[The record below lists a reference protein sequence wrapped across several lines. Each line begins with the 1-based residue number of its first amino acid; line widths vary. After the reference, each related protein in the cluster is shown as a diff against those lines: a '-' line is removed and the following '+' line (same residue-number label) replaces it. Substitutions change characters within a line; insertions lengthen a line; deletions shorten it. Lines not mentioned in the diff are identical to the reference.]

1 MNNFRYFPNSKKDI
15 AKLYRILG
23 IKDKKELFGKIL
35 GDIPLMDCDVLKAIP
50 KGLDEEALYRFFLD
64 IDSNIPVKSRTA
76 VFAGG
81 GIYNHFV
88 PTAIDALTSRSEFYT
103 PYTPY
108 QPEVSQGTLFALF
121 EFQSFIAEIL
131 DMDVV
136 NASMY
141 DGAESLAEAVLA
153 AMRLSSANRGDI
165 PINHNNDTILISDGV
180 NPRCVSVIKTFAGG
194 TGVKI
199 VKVKL
204 NSRTGQTDI
213 EDLKQKLAG
222 GNSNG
227 GGRSGSAGG
236 VGVTPA
242 VVVQQPNYFGV
253 IEDLE
258 VIERSVHYNS
268 NSADNPSFIVSST
281 EPFSFGVIN
290 PPGYYNADIFAGE
303 GNSFGNYMNFGGPLL
318 GLFAAKKEYVR
329 QMPGRIVGK
338 TKDGKNRDAYAFI
351 LSTREQHIRRGAATS
366 NICTNSSLNA
376 VRAAIYLSLCSKSGF
391 KEIASLNLKLAHILR
406 DRLLSSG
413 LFEPLYE
420 GDFFNEFSLK
430 LKRNANNHNHN
441 HNHNQNK
448 NHKNKN
454 NNNNKNM
461 TASEFIE
468 KMAERNIIAGIAL
481 SESSLLITATEN
493 NSLSDIEKYAENAK
507 EVLNA

>member
-15 AKLYRILG
+15 AKLYRFLG
-23 IKDKKELFGKIL
+23 IKDKKELFEKIL
-35 GDIPLMDCDVLKAIP
+35 GDIPLISSGDLSDILPCGIDENALWRLFSDIDRAIP
-50 KGLDEEALYRFFLD
+50 PKNKA
-64 IDSNIPVKSRTA
+64 A
-76 VFAGG
+76 VFSGG

-88 PTAIDALTSRSEFYT
+88 PSVIDSLISRSEFYT

-131 DMDVV
+131 GMDVV

-153 AMRLSSANRGDI
+153 ALRLSSANRDI
-165 PINHNNDTILISDGV
+165 PANHCDDAVFVSEGV
-180 NPRCVSVIKTFAGG
+180 NPNYYSVIKTFTGG

-199 VKVKL
+199 EKIKL
-204 NSRTGQTDI
+204 NAETGRTEI
-213 EDLKQKLAG
+213 SDLKLKL
-222 GNSNG
+222 SNG
-227 GGRSGSAGG
+227 SGR
-236 VGVTPA
+236 VPA
-242 VVVQQPNYFGV
+242 VVIQQPNYYGV

-258 VIERSVHYNS
+258 SLEKIIHSTTES
-268 NSADNPSFIVSST
+268 NSEHTPYFIVSST
-281 EPFSFGVIN
+281 EPYSFGIIN
-290 PPGYYNADIFAGE
+290 PPGFYGADIFAGE

-338 TKDGKNRDAYAFI
+338 TKDGNNRDAYAFI

-376 VRAAIYLSLCSKSGF
+376 IRAAIYLALCAKSGF
-391 KEIASLNLKLAHILR
+391 KDIALLNLKLAHILR
-406 DRLLSSG
+406 DELLKTG
-413 LFEPLYE
+413 LFEPLYG

-430 LKRNANNHNHN
+430 FKA
-441 HNHNQNK
+441 NK
-448 NHKNKN
+448 NEHNKKLD
-454 NNNNKNM
+454 NKK

-468 KMAERNIIAGIAL
+468 KMAARDIVAGIAL
-481 SESSLLITATEN
+481 SENAVLISATEN
-493 NSLSDIEKYAENAK
+493 IRLSDIEKYVKNAK
-507 EVLNA
+507 EVLNG

>member
-15 AKLYRILG
+15 AKLYRFLG
-23 IKDKKELFGKIL
+23 IKDKKELFKKIL
-35 GDIPLMDCDVLKAIP
+35 GDIPLISGGDLSDILPDGI
-50 KGLDEEALYRFFLD
+50 DENALLRLFSD
-64 IDSNIPVKSRTA
+64 IDSAIPSKNKTA
-76 VFAGG
+76 VFSGG

-88 PTAIDALTSRSEFYT
+88 PSVIDSLISRSEFYT

-131 DMDVV
+131 GMDVV

-153 AMRLSSANRGDI
+153 ALRLSSANRDI
-165 PINHNNDTILISDGV
+165 PANHCDDAVFVSEGV
-180 NPRCVSVIKTFAGG
+180 NPNYYSVIKTFTGG

-199 VKVKL
+199 EKIKL
-204 NSRTGQTDI
+204 NAETGRTEI
-213 EDLKQKLAG
+213 SELKLKL
-222 GNSNG
+222 SNG
-227 GGRSGSAGG
+227 SGR
-236 VGVTPA
+236 VPA
-242 VVVQQPNYFGV
+242 VVIQQPNYYGV

-258 VIERSVHYNS
+258 SLEKIIH
-268 NSADNPSFIVSST
+268 SAYDDSEHTPSFIVSST
-281 EPFSFGVIN
+281 EPYSFGIIN
-290 PPGYYNADIFAGE
+290 PPGFYGADIFAGE

-338 TKDGKNRDAYAFI
+338 TKDGNNRDAYAFI

-376 VRAAIYLSLCSKSGF
+376 VRAAIYLSLCAKSGF
-391 KEIASLNLKLAHILR
+391 KDIALLNLKLAHILR
-406 DRLLSSG
+406 DELLKTG
-413 LFEPLYE
+413 LFEPLYG

-430 LKRNANNHNHN
+430 FKADT
-441 HNHNQNK
+441 NK
-448 NHKNKN
+448 Y
-454 NNNNKNM
+454 NNKT

-468 KMAERNIIAGIAL
+468 KMAARDIVAGIAL
-481 SESSLLITATEN
+481 SENAVLISATEN
-493 NSLSDIEKYAENAK
+493 IRLSDIEKYVKNAK
-507 EVLNA
+507 EVLNG

>member
-15 AKLYRILG
+15 AKLYRFLG
-23 IKDKKELFGKIL
+23 IKDKKELFKKIL
-35 GDIPLMDCDVLKAIP
+35 GDIPLISDGDLSDILNDGIDENALWRIFSDIDGAIP
-50 KGLDEEALYRFFLD
+50 SK
-64 IDSNIPVKSRTA
+64 NKTA
-76 VFAGG
+76 VFSGG

-88 PTAIDALTSRSEFYT
+88 PSVIDSLISRSEFYT

-131 DMDVV
+131 GMDVV

-141 DGAESLAEAVLA
+141 DGAESLAEAVLTSL
-153 AMRLSSANRGDI
+153 RLSSANRDI
-165 PINHNNDTILISDGV
+165 PANHNDDAVFVSEGV
-180 NPRCVSVIKTFAGG
+180 NPDYYSVIKTFTGG

-199 VKVKL
+199 EKIKL
-204 NSRTGQTDI
+204 NAETGRTEI
-213 EDLKQKLAG
+213 SDLKQKL
-222 GNSNG
+222 SNG
-227 GGRSGSAGG
+227 SGR
-236 VGVTPA
+236 VPA
-242 VVVQQPNYFGV
+242 VVIQQPNYYGV

-258 VIERSVHYNS
+258 SLEKIIHSTAES
-268 NSADNPSFIVSST
+268 NSEYTPYFIVSST
-281 EPFSFGVIN
+281 EPYSFGIIN
-290 PPGYYNADIFAGE
+290 PPGFYNADIFAGE

-338 TKDGKNRDAYAFI
+338 TKDGNNRDAYAFI

-391 KEIASLNLKLAHILR
+391 KDIALLNLKLAHILR
-406 DRLLSSG
+406 DELLKTG
-413 LFEPLYE
+413 LFKPLYD

-430 LKRNANNHNHN
+430 LKA
-441 HNHNQNK
+441 NK
-448 NHKNKN
+448 NEHNKKLD
-454 NNNNKNM
+454 NKT

-468 KMAERNIIAGIAL
+468 KMAARDIIAGIAL
-481 SESSLLITATEN
+481 SENAVLISATEN
-493 NSLSDIEKYAENAK
+493 IRLSDIEKYAKNAK
-507 EVLNA
+507 EVLNG

>member
-15 AKLYRILG
+15 AKLYRFLS
-23 IKDKKELFGKIL
+23 IKDKKELFKKIL
-35 GDIPLMDCDVLKAIP
+35 GDIPLISGDDLTDILND
-50 KGLDEEALYRFFLD
+50 GIDESSLWRLFSD
-64 IDSNIPVKSRTA
+64 IDSSVPQKNKTA
-76 VFAGG
+76 VFSGG

-88 PTAIDALTSRSEFYT
+88 PSVIDSLISRSEFYT

-131 DMDVV
+131 GMDVV

-153 AMRLSSANRGDI
+153 ALRLSSADRDMPANHSGD
-165 PINHNNDTILISDGV
+165 TVFVSEGV
-180 NPRCVSVIKTFAGG
+180 NPDYYSVIKTFTGG

-199 VKVKL
+199 EKIKL
-204 NSRTGQTDI
+204 NAETGQTDI
-213 EDLKQKLAG
+213 SELKQKLSKG
-222 GNSNG
+222 S
-227 GGRSGSAGG
+227 GR
-236 VGVTPA
+236 VPA
-242 VVVQQPNYFGV
+242 VVIQQPNYYGV

-258 VIERSVHYNS
+258 SLEKIIHSTYNNS
-268 NSADNPSFIVSST
+268 NSSPESNTEYTQSYTPSFIVSST
-281 EPFSFGVIN
+281 EPYSFGIIN
-290 PPGYYNADIFAGE
+290 PPGFYNADFFAGE

-338 TKDGKNRDAYAFI
+338 TKDGNNKDAYAFI

-391 KEIASLNLKLAHILR
+391 KDIALLNLKLAHILR
-406 DRLLSSG
+406 DKLLNTG
-413 LFEPLYE
+413 LFEPLYG

-430 LKRNANNHNHN
+430 FKANTNKHNKKH
-441 HNHNQNK
+441 
-448 NHKNKN
+448 
-454 NNNNKNM
+454 NNKT

-468 KMAERNIIAGIAL
+468 KMAARDIIAGIAL
-481 SESSLLITATEN
+481 SENAVLISATEN
-493 NSLSDIEKYAENAK
+493 IRLSDIEKYAKNAK
-507 EVLNA
+507 EVLNG

>member
-35 GDIPLMDCDVLKAIP
+35 GGIPLMDAGLLKALP
-50 KGLDEEALYRFFLD
+50 DEMGEEALYRFFLN
-64 IDSNIPVKSRTA
+64 IDLNIPAKNKTA

-88 PTAIDALTSRSEFYT
+88 PAAIDSLMSRSEFYT

-121 EFQSFIAEIL
+121 EFQSMIAEIL
-131 DMDVV
+131 GMDVV

-153 AMRLSSANRGDI
+153 AMRLSSVNRDLPAGHKD
-165 PINHNNDTILISDGV
+165 DLVLISEGV
-180 NPRCVSVIKTFAGG
+180 NPNYTSVIKTFAGG

-199 VKVKL
+199 GKIKL
-204 NSRTGQTDI
+204 NGQTGQTDI
-213 EDLKQKLAG
+213 EDLKQKLA
-222 GNSNG
+222 NG
-227 GGRSGSAGG
+227 GR
-236 VGVTPA
+236 VPA

-258 VIERSVHYNS
+258 EIEPLIHFNS
-268 NSADNPSFIVSST
+268 SSSFIVSST
-281 EPFSFGVIN
+281 EPYSFGVIN
-290 PPGYYNADIFAGE
+290 PPGFYNADIFAGE

-338 TKDGKNRDAYAFI
+338 TKDGKDRDAYAFI

-406 DRLLSSG
+406 DKLLTLG
-413 LFEPLYE
+413 FFEPVYE

-430 LKRNANNHNHN
+430 FKIKGNKHNN
-441 HNHNQNK
+441 
-448 NHKNKN
+448 
-454 NNNNKNM
+454 NM

-468 KMAERNIIAGIAL
+468 KMAERDILAGIAI
-481 SESSLLITATEN
+481 SESAVLISATEN
-493 NSLSDIEKYAENAK
+493 NGLSDIEKYAENAK

>member
-1 MNNFRYFPNSKKDI
+1 MNNFRYFPNSKRDI

-35 GDIPLMDCDVLKAIP
+35 GGIPLMDGSLLNTIP
-50 KGLDEEALYRFFLD
+50 EELDEDALYRFFSD
-64 IDSNIPVKSRTA
+64 IDSNIPAKRRTA

-88 PTAIDALTSRSEFYT
+88 PSAIDGLISRSEFYT

-121 EFQSFIAEIL
+121 EFQSFIAGIIG
-131 DMDVV
+131 MDVV

-153 AMRLSSANRGDI
+153 AMRLSSANRDMPVSHKDDI
-165 PINHNNDTILISDGV
+165 ILISDGV
-180 NPRCVSVIKTFAGG
+180 NPSYVSVIKTFAGG

-199 VKVKL
+199 GKVKL
-204 NSRTGQTDI
+204 NGETGQTDI

-222 GNSNG
+222 G
-227 GGRSGSAGG
+227 GGR
-236 VGVTPA
+236 VPA

-258 VIERSVHYNS
+258 ALELPIHSDFNS
-268 NSADNPSFIVSST
+268 NSGYNPSFIVSST
-281 EPFSFGVIN
+281 EPYSFGVIN

-338 TKDGKNRDAYAFI
+338 TKDGKGRDAYAFI
-351 LSTREQHIRRGAATS
+351 LSTREQHIRRGSATS

-413 LFEPLYE
+413 LFEPLYD

-430 LKRNANNHNHN
+430 LKING
-441 HNHNQNK
+441 
-448 NHKNKN
+448 NKN
-454 NNNNKNM
+454 NNT

-468 KMAERNIIAGIAL
+468 KMAERDIIAGVAV
-481 SESSLLITATEN
+481 SESALLISTTEN
-493 NSLSDIEKYAENAK
+493 NRLSDIEKYAENAK